1 MQSNRSSTQC
11 QRAVNQA
18 MRLAE
23 VAWAIPSPLSAGGLE
38 QQSVRLRMR
47 DVDCRL
53 AAGLCRL
60 GAMDS
65 DSLLASIGTRLK
77 PADSSL
83 TDAAVALIAKGPI
96 ASPEL
101 VAQACQ
107 AIGVSRALAERL
119 ARSIVGHRPDVR
131 QGPDGRWSMTTQAV
145 ARPRADDETTPA
157 GAISPT
163 LVRDGAAALP
173 ISALRFAVVDV
184 ETTGGRPGHGDR
196 ITEIG
201 IVRVSGGQIV
211 DVFETLVNPECPIPP
226 MISQITRITS
236 DMVRNKPVFASIA
249 HEVARRLE
257 GHIFVAHNASFDWR
271 FVSHEVF
278 RGTGQALDG
287 TTLCTVRLARK
298 VLPQLPRRNLDA
310 VANHYAVEIPAEVRH
325 RAAGDALATARI
337 LLALLRDAEG
347 RDITTWG
354 ALDALQRGGTSMAR
368 RRRPP
373 ASPAPVRDASDGA

>member
-1 MQSNRSSTQC
+1 
-11 QRAVNQA
+11 
-18 MRLAE
+18 
-23 VAWAIPSPLSAGGLE
+23 
-38 QQSVRLRMR
+38 
-47 DVDCRL
+47 
-53 AAGLCRL
+53 
-60 GAMDS
+60 MDS
-65 DSLLASIGTRLK
+65 DSLIASLGARLK
-77 PADSSL
+77 PAESAL

-101 VAQACQ
+101 VAQVCQ
-107 AIGVSRALAERL
+107 AVGVRRSLAESL
-119 ARSIVGHRPDVR
+119 ARSIFGHRPDVR
-131 QGPDGRWSMTTQAV
+131 QGPDGRWMVTTQVV
-145 ARPRADDETTPA
+145 ARPRASSDGTTVTRA
-157 GAISPT
+157 SSPT
-163 LVRDGAAALP
+163 LTREGAAALP

-196 ITEIG
+196 ITEIA
-201 IVRVSGGQIV
+201 IVRVHAGQIV

-236 DMVRNKPVFASIA
+236 EMVRTKPVFASIA
-249 HEVARRLE
+249 HEVAERLA

-271 FVSHEVF
+271 FVSHEVH

-310 VANHYAVEIPAEVRH
+310 VANHYAVEIPANARH
-325 RAAGDALATARI
+325 RAAGDAIATAKI
-337 LLALLRDAEG
+337 LLAMLRDAEG

-354 ALDALQRGGTSMAR
+354 ALDAFHRAGTSMAKK

-373 ASPAPVRDASDGA
+373 ASPTPVRDASDGA